1 MEVLVLLPWLF
12 VIVTAQDT
20 LYSVDQLLQRG
31 ISSGD
36 GVSTYAVDGDD
47 GAIQSNEGLNA
58 NLEEQQ
64 QKKLQN
70 LGTMFLRDTLYSVD
84 QLLQRG
90 ISSGD
95 GVSTYAVDDDDG
107 AIQSNE
113 GLNANLEEQQQK
125 KLQNLGTMFL
135 RMAQAA
141 GLRENKIKRPPYPPT
156 NPHGGPVQMY
166 TVSGGPLLPG
176 QLIVSD
182 FDTRRG
188 EEVDVDTR
196 SGGEVDFDPR
206 RTIIDASDPTEKPKR
221 RPYMKLKLQGY
232 VYRMQ

>member
-12 VIVTAQDT
+12 VIITAQDT

-70 LGTMFLRDTLYSVD
+70 LGTMFLR
-84 QLLQRG
+84 
-90 ISSGD
+90 
-95 GVSTYAVDDDDG
+95 
-107 AIQSNE
+107 
-113 GLNANLEEQQQK
+113 
-125 KLQNLGTMFL
+125 
-135 RMAQAA
+135 MAQAA

-156 NPHGGPVQMY
+156 NPVSYLKIKITFSVCKKIILCNIRSSFEGCSKSQKNNQISVNIKKRLYFY
-166 TVSGGPLLPG
+166 TIQNCSWVTPFSLHRFCNNLP
-176 QLIVSD
+176 
-182 FDTRRG
+182 TN
-188 EEVDVDTR
+188 T
-196 SGGEVDFDPR
+196 
-206 RTIIDASDPTEKPKR
+206 AK
-221 RPYMKLKLQGY
+221 
-232 VYRMQ
+232 

>member
-1 MEVLVLLPWLF
+1 MQVLVLLPWLF
-12 VIVTAQDT
+12 VIITAQDT

-47 GAIQSNEGLNA
+47 GAIQSN
-58 NLEEQQ
+58 
-64 QKKLQN
+64 
-70 LGTMFLRDTLYSVD
+70 D
-84 QLLQRG
+84 
-90 ISSGD
+90 
-95 GVSTYAVDDDDG
+95 
-107 AIQSNE
+107 

-182 FDTRRG
+182 FHTRRG

-206 RTIIDASDPTEKPKR
+206 RAIMNASGPTEKPKR
-221 RPYMKLKLQGY
+221 EPYMKLKLQGY
-232 VYRMQ
+232 VYRMHG